1 MKLSAS
7 YISYVLP
14 IVTIFNLDVAKLFYP
29 YVFLCSIIGILITIV
44 TILHRSSNEFIK
56 VIFPDLI
63 PYIFEIGSFMH
74 NFLNVVFIF
83 YKICLIKYYP
93 YNFSIRSIIASS
105 LLFLIYFI
113 YLKCIVIN

>member
-7 YISYVLP
+7 YISYILP
-14 IVTIFNLDVAKLFYP
+14 LIAICNLDVAKLFYP

-44 TILHRSSNEFIK
+44 TIFHRSSNEFVK

-74 NFLNVVFIF
+74 NFLNIAIIF

-105 LLFLIYFI
+105 LLFLTYLI
-113 YLKCIVIN
+113 YLKYIVIN

>member
-14 IVTIFNLDVAKLFYP
+14 LIAICNLDVAKLFYP

-44 TILHRSSNEFIK
+44 TIFHRSSNEFVK

>member
-1 MKLSAS
+1 MNH
-7 YISYVLP
+7 YDHGNITCVLNGGRG
-14 IVTIFNLDVAKLFYP
+14 TKKS
-29 YVFLCSIIGILITIV
+29 VFLFQYQGEMSEGKNFLSYQECEPGY
-44 TILHRSSNEFIK
+44 EFIK

>member
-14 IVTIFNLDVAKLFYP
+14 LIAICNLDVAKLFYP